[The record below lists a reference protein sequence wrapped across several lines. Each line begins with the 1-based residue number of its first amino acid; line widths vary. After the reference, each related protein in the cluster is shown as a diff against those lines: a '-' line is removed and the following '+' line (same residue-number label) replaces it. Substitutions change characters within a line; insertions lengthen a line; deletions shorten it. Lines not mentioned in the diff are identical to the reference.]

1 VATLRERLITALHPS
16 VLNFRPEA
24 ERVAD
29 IALELFRRVEL
40 DQDALNQGSF
50 EVTLRLRDLQAGKI
64 SSRDLA
70 RAVWRAMQK
79 RI

>member
-1 VATLRERLITALHPS
+1 LIEALHPR

-24 ERVAD
+24 EHVAD

-50 EVTLRLRDLQAGKI
+50 EVTLRLADLQAGKI